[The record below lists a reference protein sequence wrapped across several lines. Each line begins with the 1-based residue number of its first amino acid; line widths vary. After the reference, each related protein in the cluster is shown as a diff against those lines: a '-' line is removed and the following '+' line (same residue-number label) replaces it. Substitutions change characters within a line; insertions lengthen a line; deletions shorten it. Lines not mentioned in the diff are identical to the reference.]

1 VLARFWM
8 LPNLLAS
15 FLAGNGVAL
24 MSRLSSPLLS
34 HLFSMP
40 LASLVRA
47 PPGRSAAAVVWGARV
62 AGYVE
67 TGAVV
72 GMWFVL
78 GRSGLAMSARA
89 TFSKVCCT

>member
-1 VLARFWM
+1 M

-34 HLFSMP
+34 HLLSFP
-40 LASLVRA
+40 LASLVGA
-47 PPGRSAAAVVWGARV
+47 PRTRSAAAVVWGARV

-67 TGAVV
+67 TGVVV

-78 GRSGLAMSARA
+78 GCFGLAMSARA

>member
-1 VLARFWM
+1 MLARFWM

-24 MSRLSSPLLS
+24 MSRLSSHLL
-34 HLFSMP
+34 SMP

-47 PPGRSAAAVVWGARV
+47 TPARSAAAVVWGAKV

-72 GMWFVL
+72 GIWFVL
-78 GRSGLAMSARA
+78 GRFGLAMSARA
-89 TFSKVCCT
+89 TFSKVC

>member
-1 VLARFWM
+1 M

-24 MSRLSSPLLS
+24 MSRLSSHLL
-34 HLFSMP
+34 SMP

-47 PPGRSAAAVVWGARV
+47 TPARSAAAVVWGAKV

-67 TGAVV
+67 TVV
-72 GMWFVL
+72 GIWFVL
-78 GRSGLAMSARA
+78 GRFGLAMSARA
-89 TFSKVCCT
+89 TFSKVC